1 MVKKVSEAP
10 EGIKILAVLY
20 FASALIFI
28 GVGMYIF
35 NFADSIK
42 TIDPGDLV
50 MLAVAGISLPGPGP
64 MALIGLLF
72 VAVSIFC
79 YFLAK
84 GLLAAK
90 AWAKLVIG
98 IGVSLSIVF
107 GIIGIFNGTYFGSL
121 SSIIVNGLIL
131 WYLFFKESTKKFFK

>member
-20 FASALIFI
+20 FISALAIMLI
-28 GVGMYIF
+28 GMF
-35 NFADSIK
+35 AFSFADSAK
-42 TIDPGDLV
+42 TIDPS
-50 MLAVAGISLPGPGP
+50 MLTMAGIILPSSGIIVF
-64 MALIGLLF
+64 IGLVF
-72 VAVSIFC
+72 VAISILC

-90 AWAKLVIG
+90 LWAKITVG
-98 IGVSLSIVF
+98 IVVSLSIVL
-107 GIIGIFNGTYFGSL
+107 GIKSIFNGIYFGSL
-121 SSIIVNGLIL
+121 SSIIVSGLIL